1 MDFLK
6 RYNFEN
12 VMSGTNGLAQ
22 RFYKAST
29 KKKTFARNK
38 FKSTKNVFHLQHF
51 LRQSASY
58 SFFLLEDM
66 FWIIKNKIKFA

>member
-22 RFYKAST
+22 VLQSLN

-38 FKSTKNVFHLQHF
+38 FKSTKNVFHQQHF

>member
-22 RFYKAST
+22 VLQSLN

-38 FKSTKNVFHLQHF
+38 FKSTKNVFHQQHF

-66 FWIIKNKIKFA
+66 F

>member
-22 RFYKAST
+22 VLQSLN

-38 FKSTKNVFHLQHF
+38 FKSTKNVFHQQHF

-58 SFFLLEDM
+58 SSFLLEDM

>member
-1 MDFLK
+1 MSCLEQMDWPKGF
-6 RYNFEN
+6 
-12 VMSGTNGLAQ
+12 
-22 RFYKAST
+22 T
-29 KKKTFARNK
+29 KPQQKKTFARNK
-38 FKSTKNVFHLQHF
+38 FKSTKNVFHQQHF